1 MSGRQ
6 SGKSEKDL
14 TGQDMPNSQW
24 KREGKESRSEGAAQR
39 EEKGRRLFYWKS
51 FTETG
56 EERRTR

>member
-1 MSGRQ
+1 
-6 SGKSEKDL
+6 
-14 TGQDMPNSQW
+14 MPNSQW